1 MTWLRLLKAEGR
13 KLVTTRLL
21 WGFLGALVLFSV
33 IVAIAVVLGSATDDA
48 VGFVDTSEAQRSLLA
63 FGSNAMVFG
72 GLFGAT
78 AVAREYTHRTVVPT
92 YLLSPVR
99 HRVQLAQLLAVLL
112 TGAVLGAVGGGL
124 TVAAGAVS
132 LPLVDQ
138 QLLLSGGEVARLVAV
153 AGLAGATGAVLGA
166 GFGALL
172 RNTGGAVTA
181 VVLLLLVGPP
191 LVSQL
196 LVEVA
201 VWVPG
206 SLIGVLAGVADGHTI
221 GVALTALLAWGLVP
235 AVAGLAAVERRDVI

>member
-21 WGFLGALVLFSV
+21 WGFLGTLVLFSV
-33 IVAIAVVLGSATDDA
+33 VVAAAVVLGSGTDDA
-48 VGFVDTSEAQRSLLA
+48 VGFVDSADAQRSLLA
-63 FGSNAMVFG
+63 FGTNAMIFG

-78 AVAREYTHRTVVPT
+78 AVAREYTHGTVVPT
-92 YLLSPVR
+92 YLLSPAR
-99 HRVQLAQLLAVLL
+99 HRVQLAQLGAVLL
-112 TGAVLGAVGGGL
+112 AGGLLGAIGGGL

-138 QLLLSGGEVARLVAV
+138 QLLLDAAAVARLAAV
-153 AGLAGATGAVLGA
+153 AGLAGAIGAALGA
-166 GFGALL
+166 GVAAVV

-191 LVSQL
+191 LVGQL
-196 LVEVA
+196 LVDVA
-201 VWVPG
+201 PWVPS
-206 SLIGVLAGVADGHTI
+206 SLIGVLAGVADGHAVS
-221 GVALTALLAWGLVP
+221 VALVALLAWGAVP

>member
-21 WGFLGALVLFSV
+21 WGFLGALVLFSI
-33 IVAIAVVLGSATDDA
+33 IVAVAVVLGSATDDA

-63 FGSNAMVFG
+63 FGTNAMIFG

-99 HRVQLAQLLAVLL
+99 HRVQLAQLVAVLVAGGL
-112 TGAVLGAVGGGL
+112 LGAVGGGL
-124 TVAAGAVS
+124 TVVAGAVS

-138 QLLLSGGEVARLVAV
+138 QLLLTGGEVARLVTV
-153 AGLAGATGAVLGA
+153 AGLAGATGAVLGG

-191 LVSQL
+191 LVGQL
-196 LVEVA
+196 LVDVA
-201 VWVPG
+201 AWMP
-206 SLIGVLAGVADGHTI
+206 GVLLGVLTGIADGHTVS
-221 GVALTALLAWGLVP
+221 VALLALLAWGALP
-235 AVAGLAAVERRDVI
+235 ALLGVTAVERRDVI

>member
-1 MTWLRLLKAEGR
+1 MTWLRLLKSEGR

-21 WGFLGALVLFSV
+21 WGFLGALVLFSTV
-33 IVAIAVVLGSATDDA
+33 VAVAVVLGSGTDDA
-48 VGFVDTSEAQRSLLA
+48 VGFVDTAEAQRSLLA
-63 FGSNAMVFG
+63 FGTNAMIFG

-99 HRVQLAQLLAVLL
+99 HRVALAQL
-112 TGAVLGAVGGGL
+112 GAVLAAGGLLGAIGGGL

-138 QLLLSGGEVARLVAV
+138 QLLLATGEVTRLVAV

-191 LVSQL
+191 LLAQL

-201 VWVPG
+201 PWVPS
-206 SLIGVLAGVADGHTI
+206 SLLGVLAGVAEGQAI
-221 GVALTALLAWGLVP
+221 AVALGALLAWGLVP
-235 AVAGLAAVERRDVI
+235 AIVGVAAVERRDVI

>member
-112 TGAVLGAVGGGL
+112 AGAVLGAVGGGL

-206 SLIGVLAGVADGHTI
+206 SLIGVLAGIADGHTI

>member
-1 MTWLRLLKAEGR
+1 MTWFRLLKAEGR

-33 IVAIAVVLGSATDDA
+33 IVAVAVVLGSGTDDA

-78 AVAREYTHRTVVPT
+78 AVAREYTHGTVVPT

-99 HRVQLAQLLAVLL
+99 HRVQLAQLGAVLL
-112 TGAVLGAVGGGL
+112 AGALLGAVGGGL
-124 TVAAGAVS
+124 TIAAGAVS

-138 QLLLSGGEVARLVAV
+138 QLLLSGSVVVRLVAV
-153 AGLAGATGAVLGA
+153 AGFAGAAGAVFGAGLGA
-166 GFGALL
+166 VI

-181 VVLLLLVGPP
+181 VVLLLLVSPP
-191 LVSQL
+191 LVEQL
-196 LVEVA
+196 LVDVA
-201 VWVPG
+201 PWVPTT
-206 SLIGVLAGVADGHTI
+206 LLAVLAGIGNVHTVS
-221 GVALTALLAWGLVP
+221 VALMALLAWGLVP

>member
-1 MTWLRLLKAEGR
+1 
-13 KLVTTRLL
+13 
-21 WGFLGALVLFSV
+21 
-33 IVAIAVVLGSATDDA
+33 
-48 VGFVDTSEAQRSLLA
+48 
-63 FGSNAMVFG
+63 
-72 GLFGAT
+72 
-78 AVAREYTHRTVVPT
+78 
-92 YLLSPVR
+92 
-99 HRVQLAQLLAVLL
+99 QLAQLLAVLL
-112 TGAVLGAVGGGL
+112 AGAVLGAVGGGL

>member
-1 MTWLRLLKAEGR
+1 MTGFRLLKAEGR

-33 IVAIAVVLGSATDDA
+33 VVAVAVVLGSGTDDA

-63 FGSNAMVFG
+63 FGTNAMLFG

-78 AVAREYTHRTVVPT
+78 AVAREYTHGTVVPT

-99 HRVQLAQLLAVLL
+99 HRVQLAQL
-112 TGAVLGAVGGGL
+112 GAVMVAGGLLGAVGGGL
-124 TVAAGAVS
+124 TIVAGAVS

-138 QLLLSGGEVARLVAV
+138 QLLLSAGEVARLVAV
-153 AGLAGATGAVLGA
+153 AGLAGGIGAVLGA
-166 GFGALL
+166 GLGAVV

-191 LVSQL
+191 LVGQL

-201 VWVPG
+201 PWVPG
-206 SLIGVLAGVADGHTI
+206 SLIDVLAGVADGHAA
-221 GVALTALLAWGLVP
+221 GVALLALLAWGLVP
-235 AVAGLAAVERRDVI
+235 AAAGLAAVERRDVI

>member
-1 MTWLRLLKAEGR
+1 MTWLRLLTSEGR

-33 IVAIAVVLGSATDDA
+33 IVAVAVVLGSATDDA

-63 FGSNAMVFG
+63 FGTNAMIFG

-78 AVAREYTHRTVVPT
+78 AAAREYAHRTVVPT
-92 YLLSPVR
+92 FLLSPVR
-99 HRVQLAQLLAVLL
+99 YRVQVAQLGAIVLA
-112 TGAVLGAVGGGL
+112 GGVLGATGGGL

-138 QLLLSGGEVARLVAV
+138 QLLLTAGAVARLVAV

-166 GFGALL
+166 GLGALV

-191 LVSQL
+191 LAGQL

-201 VWVPG
+201 HWMP
-206 SLIGVLAGVADGHTI
+206 SALLGVLAGIADGHTV
-221 GVALTALLAWGLVP
+221 GVALLALLAWGALP
-235 AVAGLAAVERRDVI
+235 ATLGVAAVERRDVI

>member
-112 TGAVLGAVGGGL
+112 AGAVLGAVGGGL

-138 QLLLSGGEVARLVAV
+138 QLLLSGGEVVRLVAV

-206 SLIGVLAGVADGHTI
+206 SLIGVLAGIADGHTI

>member
-1 MTWLRLLKAEGR
+1 MTRLRLLKAEGR

-21 WGFLGALVLFSV
+21 WGFLSALVLFSI
-33 IVAIAVVLGSATDDA
+33 IVAVAVVLGSATDDA

-63 FGSNAMVFG
+63 FGTNAMIFG

-99 HRVQLAQLLAVLL
+99 HRVQLAQLVAVLL
-112 TGAVLGAVGGGL
+112 AGGLLGAVGGGL
-124 TVAAGAVS
+124 TVGAGAVS

-138 QLLLSGGEVARLVAV
+138 QLLLTAGEVARLVAV
-153 AGLAGATGAVLGA
+153 AGLAGATGALLGA
-166 GFGALL
+166 GFGSLL

-191 LVSQL
+191 LVAQL
-196 LVEVA
+196 LVDVA
-201 VWVPG
+201 PWVPS
-206 SLIGVLAGVADGHTI
+206 SLIDVLAGVADGHAI
-221 GVALTALLAWGLVP
+221 IVALLALLAWGVLP
-235 AVAGLAAVERRDVI
+235 AVLGVAAVERRDVI